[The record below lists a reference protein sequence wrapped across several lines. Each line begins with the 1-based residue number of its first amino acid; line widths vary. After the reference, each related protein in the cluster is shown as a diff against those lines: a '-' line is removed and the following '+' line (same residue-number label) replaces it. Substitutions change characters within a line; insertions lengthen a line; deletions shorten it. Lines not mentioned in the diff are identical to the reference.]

1 MMAFRTNA
9 NIIMPEE
16 ERSITASGLK
26 LCWQGDKPS
35 TKIDGDDLY
44 TWTDEESGSIV
55 VEVRISRRGRFM
67 EMKVIDGQHIMRFIP
82 SENEHV
88 RRELYYDHV
97 ILKYDTENGIVIEK
111 TNTEDT
117 IPDYGE
123 DLDELIVG

>member
-1 MMAFRTNA
+1 MMAFQINA
-9 NIIMPEE
+9 NIITPE
-16 ERSITASGLK
+16 ERSITVSGLK

-35 TKIDGDDLY
+35 MKIDGDDLY
-44 TWTDEESGSIV
+44 TWTDVESGSIV
-55 VEVRISRRGRFM
+55 VELRISRRGRFM

-88 RRELYYDHV
+88 RRELYCDHI
-97 ILKYDTENGIVIEK
+97 ILKYDTENRIVIEK